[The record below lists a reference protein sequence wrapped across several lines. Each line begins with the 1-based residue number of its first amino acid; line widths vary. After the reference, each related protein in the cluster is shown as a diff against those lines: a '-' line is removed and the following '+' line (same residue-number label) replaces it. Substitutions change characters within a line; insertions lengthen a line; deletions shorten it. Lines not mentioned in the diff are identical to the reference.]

1 MVGIIIG
8 GMMPMGGGMG
18 IAQGGGKEP
27 GNCGGGKGMVVA
39 WSELVSER
47 GVVSLEPGSVS

>member
-39 WSELVSER
+39 
-47 GVVSLEPGSVS
+47 